1 MRGVS
6 RGDGQLWVRV
16 LRFVAAVVGIAAI
29 AYVPVTASE
38 GFGFA
43 NYFSYFTILSNV
55 GAAIVLLGGALLAPI
70 GLWWQWFR
78 GAATTAMLITAIVY
92 ALLLSHIDV
101 SLSGEWT
108 NTVLHRLIP
117 LVLLIDWAV
126 FRPKSLPALSW
137 LTWLAFPLVYG
148 VYTLTR
154 GPIVD
159 WYPYPFID
167 PRSQGYL
174 SMTLGVV
181 VVFIGM
187 TALSAGVY
195 WLGTRGARSRP
206 QDEPVS

>member
-1 MRGVS
+1 MHCVS
-6 RGDGQLWVRV
+6 RGDRQLWIRI
-16 LRFVAAVVGIAAI
+16 LRFVAAAVGIAAI
-29 AYVPVTASE
+29 AYVPVTASD

-55 GAAIVLLGGALLAPI
+55 AAAIVLLGGALLAPT

-78 GAATTAMLITAIVY
+78 GGVTTAMLITAIVY
-92 ALLLSHIDV
+92 ALLLSDIDV
-101 SLSGEWT
+101 NLSGEWT

-117 LVLLIDWAV
+117 LVLLLDWAL
-126 FRPKSLPALSW
+126 FRPRSLPALSW

-148 VYTLTR
+148 IYTLTR

-195 WLGTRGARSRP
+195 WLGTRGTSNRLH
-206 QDEPVS
+206 DEPVR

>member
-1 MRGVS
+1 MRDVS
-6 RGDGQLWVRV
+6 RGDGQLWVRA
-16 LRFVAAVVGIAAI
+16 LRFVAAVVGIAAVVH
-29 AYVPVTASE
+29 VPITASD

-43 NYFSYFTILSNV
+43 NYFSYFTILSNI
-55 GAAIVLLGGALLAPI
+55 GAAIVLLGGALLAPN

-78 GAATTAMLITAIVY
+78 GGVTTAMLITAIVY
-92 ALLLSHIDV
+92 ALLLSGIDV

-126 FRPKSLPALSW
+126 FRPRSLPALSW
-137 LTWLAFPLVYG
+137 LTWLTFPLVYG

-154 GPIVD
+154 GPFVD

-167 PRSQGYL
+167 PRGEGYL

-187 TALSAGVY
+187 SALSAGVY
-195 WLGTRGARSRP
+195 WLGTRGASSRLR
-206 QDEPVS
+206 DEPVR

>member
-70 GLWWQWFR
+70 GLWRQWFR

-154 GPIVD
+154 GPLVD

>member
-70 GLWWQWFR
+70 GLRWQWFR

-137 LTWLAFPLVYG
+137 VTWLAFPLIYG